1 MAARVA
7 EEAKAALAEEGL
19 EALRGVAH
27 EVVVVVDARAEVGE
41 QGGLTMSIA
50 FGLLDGQI
58 TAAAGT
64 VLRA

>member
-27 EVVVVVDARAEVGE
+27 EVVVVDARAEVGE
-41 QGGLTMSIA
+41 HGGLTMSIA